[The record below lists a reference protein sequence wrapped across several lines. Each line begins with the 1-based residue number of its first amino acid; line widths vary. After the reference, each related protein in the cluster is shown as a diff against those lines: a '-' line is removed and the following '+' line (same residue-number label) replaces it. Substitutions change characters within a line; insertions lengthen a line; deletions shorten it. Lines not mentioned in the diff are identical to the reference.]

1 MKKYIS
7 LFLTA
12 LMLLSLLAGCGDG
25 KTNADDGDGTRTIV
39 LRNTASLSTND
50 PHATTNT
57 HDYTVFENIYEGLY
71 DLNEAD
77 GGYDLRLAE
86 NRFGRAG
93 RQHRT
98 RLCTSSERQIDDGAH
113 LA

>member
-7 LFLTA
+7 LLLAA
-12 LMLLSLLAGCGDG
+12 LMLLSLLAGCGGG
-25 KTNADDGDGTRTIV
+25 KTNADDGDGTRTLV
-39 LRNTASLSTND
+39 LRNTAGLSTND

-71 DLNEAD
+71 DLNEAT

-86 NRFGRAG
+86 KVEAN
-93 RQHRT
+93 
-98 RLCTSSERQIDDGAH
+98 DDATEYIVT
-113 LA
+113 LK